1 MTQVPTRTLG
11 DGTTLP
17 ATGFGTYPLT
27 GEDGIRAM
35 VSALEA
41 GYRLLDTAVNY
52 GNEAEVGEA
61 IRRSGVPRDEL
72 VVQTK
77 VPGRDHAFDRAIA
90 SVEGSLKLLGLEQ
103 VDVAL
108 IHWPNPSVGLYVD
121 AYRALVHCR
130 ERGLVRS
137 VGVSNFT
144 EQHLADVIEATGVTP
159 VVNQV
164 ELHPLFPQER
174 LRAVH
179 ERLGIVTEAW
189 SPLGKRN
196 APFAADPV
204 AAAAEAHGV
213 TPAQAILRWQVQLG
227 VVPLPKSAVPE
238 RQHGNIDVFGFELT
252 QDEVAAITALGRE
265 DGRLFGGDPDTHE
278 EM

>member
-17 ATGFGTYPLT
+17 AIGFGTYPLT
-27 GEDGIRAM
+27 GEDGIRAI

-61 IRRSGVPRDEL
+61 IRRSGVPRDEI

-77 VPGRDHAFDRAIA
+77 VPGRDHAHDRAIA
-90 SVEGSLKLLGLEQ
+90 SVEGSLERLGLDQ
-103 VDVAL
+103 VDVAV
-108 IHWPNPSVGLYVD
+108 IHWPNPSVGLYVE
-121 AYRALVHCR
+121 AYRALVECR

-144 EQHLADVIEATGVTP
+144 EQHLADVIEATGVAP
-159 VVNQV
+159 VLNQV

-196 APFAADPV
+196 APFGADPV
-204 AAAAEAHGV
+204 AATAEAHGV
-213 TPAQAILRWQVQLG
+213 TPAQAILRWHVQLG
-227 VVPLPKSAVPE
+227 VVPLPKSSDPE
-238 RQHGNIDVFGFELT
+238 RQRANLDVFGFDLSP
-252 QDEVAAITALGRE
+252 DEVSAISALARH

>member
-35 VSALEA
+35 VTALEA

-61 IRRSGVPRDEL
+61 IRRSGVPRDEI

-77 VPGRDHAFDRAIA
+77 VPGRDHAYDRAIA
-90 SVEGSLKLLGLEQ
+90 SVEESLERLGLEQ

-121 AYRALVHCR
+121 AYRALVECR

-159 VVNQV
+159 VLNQV
-164 ELHPLFPQER
+164 ELHPIFPQER
-174 LRAVH
+174 LRGVH

-204 AAAAEAHGV
+204 AAAAGSHGV
-213 TPAQAILRWQVQLG
+213 EPAQAILRWHVQLG
-227 VVPLPKSAVPE
+227 VVPLPLGVRRL
-238 RQHGNIDVFGFELT
+238 RQRANLDVFGFELS
-252 QDEVAAITALGRE
+252 QDEVAAISALGRE
-265 DGRLFGGDPDTHE
+265 DGRLFGGDPNTHE